1 MVKRQLNALL
11 YGWIFVLAFILITS
25 FILALILQFTD
36 ISQWMLSWIAFG
48 VGLIALFVG
57 GMVTGVKGKAKGWIF
72 GGITGLGFTIFVFLV
87 QYLGYQNGF
96 TFEQLLHHSGYILAA
111 VFGGMI
117 GVNMFSSTE
126 K

>member
-1 MVKRQLNALL
+1 MKKQFTALL

-48 VGLIALFVG
+48 VGLVALFIG
-57 GMVTGVKGKAKGWIF
+57 GLITGVKGKAKGWIY
-72 GGITGLGFTIFVFLV
+72 GGITGIGFTLFVFLV
-87 QYLGYQNGF
+87 QYLGYRNGF
-96 TFEQLLHHSGYILAA
+96 SLEQLLHHSGYIIAA

-117 GVNMFSSTE
+117 GVNIFSSPE